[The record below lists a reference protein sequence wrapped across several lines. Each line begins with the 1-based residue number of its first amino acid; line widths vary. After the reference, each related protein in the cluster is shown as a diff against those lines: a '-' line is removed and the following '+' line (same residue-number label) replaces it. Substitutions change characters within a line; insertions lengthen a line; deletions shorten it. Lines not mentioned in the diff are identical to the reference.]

1 MRKKVI
7 FAAGFVMVAMM
18 SAMVFAA
25 QNSNAPAVRQQA
37 KQPESLVDQ
46 ATTSSQPAPGK
57 TGLSKR
63 NKAKPVLSKRNK
75 AMMEEAE
82 QRKLRQIQ
90 IDKERAADP
99 QPK

>member
-63 NKAKPVLSKRNK
+63 NKA
-75 AMMEEAE
+75 MMEEAE

>member
-1 MRKKVI
+1 MRKIGI
-7 FAAGFVMVAMM
+7 FTAGFVMAAMM
-18 SAMVFAA
+18 SAMVFAE
-25 QNSNAPAVRQQA
+25 QNINAPAVRQQA
-37 KQPESLVDQ
+37 KEPESRVDQ
-46 ATTSSQPAPGK
+46 AATGSQPAPGK
-57 TGLSKR
+57 TGLSKS
-63 NKAKPVLSKRNK
+63 NKAKPLLSKHK